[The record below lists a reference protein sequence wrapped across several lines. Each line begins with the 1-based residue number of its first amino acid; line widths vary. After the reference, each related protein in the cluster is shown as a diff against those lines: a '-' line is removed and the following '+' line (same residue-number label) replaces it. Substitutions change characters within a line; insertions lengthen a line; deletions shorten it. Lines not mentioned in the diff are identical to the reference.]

1 MQKYSEEQ
9 LKLIEELNKFFN
21 PIEDS
26 DDELEKEESKNFES
40 LFDSNPNEKDE
51 ESEYTYEELKSILE
65 RYKRGDF
72 S

>member
-9 LKLIEELNKFFN
+9 LKLIEDLNKFLN

-26 DDELEKEESKNFES
+26 YYESEKEESKNFEF
-40 LFDSNPNEKDE
+40 LFDNNSNEKQE
-51 ESEYTYEELKSILE
+51 EVEYTYEELKSKFE

>member
-9 LKLIEELNKFFN
+9 LKLIEDLNKFFN

-40 LFDSNPNEKDE
+40 LFDSNPNEKQE
-51 ESEYTYEELKSILE
+51 ESEYTYEELKSKLE

>member
-9 LKLIEELNKFFN
+9 LKLIEDLNNLFN

-26 DDELEKEESKNFES
+26 YYKLEKEESKNFES
-40 LFDSNPNEKDE
+40 LFDSNPNEKQE
-51 ESEYTYEELKSILE
+51 ESEYTYEELKSKLE
-65 RYKRGDF
+65 KYKRGDF

>member
-1 MQKYSEEQ
+1 MQKYSDEQ
-9 LKLIEELNKFFN
+9 LKLIEKLNKIFN
-21 PIEDS
+21 PLEDS

-40 LFDSNPNEKDE
+40 LFDSNPNEKQE
-51 ESEYTYEELKSILE
+51 EPEYTYEELKPILE

>member
-9 LKLIEELNKFFN
+9 LKLIEDLNKIFN

-26 DDELEKEESKNFES
+26 YYELE
-40 LFDSNPNEKDE
+40 
-51 ESEYTYEELKSILE
+51 YIYEELKSKLE
-65 RYKRGDF
+65 KYKRGDF

>member
-1 MQKYSEEQ
+1 MQKYSEEE
-9 LKLIEELNKFFN
+9 LKLIEDLNKFFN

-26 DDELEKEESKNFES
+26 YYESEKEESKNFEF
-40 LFDSNPNEKDE
+40 LFDSKPNEKQKE
-51 ESEYTYEELKSILE
+51 PEYTYEELKSIFE

>member
-1 MQKYSEEQ
+1 MQKYSEEE
-9 LKLIEELNKFFN
+9 LKLIEDLNKFFN

-26 DDELEKEESKNFES
+26 YYELEKEESKNFES

-51 ESEYTYEELKSILE
+51 ESEYTYEELKSKLE

>member
-9 LKLIEELNKFFN
+9 LKLIEDLNRFFN

-26 DDELEKEESKNFES
+26 YYESEKEESKNFEF
-40 LFDSNPNEKDE
+40 LFDTNPNEKQE
-51 ESEYTYEELKSILE
+51 PEYTYEELKSKLE
-65 RYKRGDF
+65 KYKRGDF

>member
-1 MQKYSEEQ
+1 MQKYSDEQ
-9 LKLIEELNKFFN
+9 LKLIEKLNKIFN

-26 DDELEKEESKNFES
+26 YYKLEKEESKNFES
-40 LFDSNPNEKDE
+40 LFDSNPNEKQE
-51 ESEYTYEELKSILE
+51 EPEYTYEELKSKLE

>member
-9 LKLIEELNKFFN
+9 LKLIEDLNKFFN

-26 DDELEKEESKNFES
+26 DDELEKEESKNFEF
-40 LFDSNPNEKDE
+40 LFENNSNEKQE